1 MRRSTKHTNGSV
13 KGKNGGLDAGG
24 SARSVISRAR
34 EEVMVEKLSAPTR
47 RAALNEPSPK
57 VDENWRAQQE
67 ILKREIKSWP
77 DNQMNSL
84 MPVQDYF

>member
-1 MRRSTKHTNGSV
+1 M
-13 KGKNGGLDAGG
+13 
-24 SARSVISRAR
+24 I
-34 EEVMVEKLSAPTR
+34 EKLSAPVR
-47 RAALNEPSPK
+47 RAALDESGPK
-57 VDENWRAQQE
+57 AGGDWRAQQE

>member
-1 MRRSTKHTNGSV
+1 
-13 KGKNGGLDAGG
+13 
-24 SARSVISRAR
+24 
-34 EEVMVEKLSAPTR
+34 MVEKLSAPTR
-47 RAALNEPSPK
+47 RAALNEPSAK
-57 VDENWRAQQE
+57 AGGDWRAQQE